1 MHTKLRTKAKSD
13 FEKYFVKLMNN
24 SVFEK
29 TMENVRKHREIR
41 QVATNRRRS
50 QLVSEANYHTTKWF
64 SDNLITIEMK
74 KEKKIKMHEPIY
86 LGTSVLDIS
95 KTVIY
100 EYYYDY
106 IKLKYQIRAKLCYM
120 DKDHILHEKFYI
132 SQENRRC
139 L

>member
-1 MHTKLRTKAKSD
+1 
-13 FEKYFVKLMNN
+13 
-24 SVFEK
+24 
-29 TMENVRKHREIR
+29 
-41 QVATNRRRS
+41 
-50 QLVSEANYHTTKWF
+50 
-64 SDNLITIEMK
+64 MK